1 MSLTSPPGQGKT
13 LTQLLAYVVDDDDRT
28 RRVNLLL
35 RNLTACLLVTGAITA
50 TVMLTIGG
58 PGRYTAAVGGLVTL
72 FLRRARPGR
81 RHRSR

>member
-35 RNLTACLLVTGAITA
+35 RNLTACLIVIGAITA
-50 TVMLTIGG
+50 AVLLTAGVPG
-58 PGRYTAAVGGLVTL
+58 PYTAAAGGLVTL
-72 FLRRARPGR
+72 LLRRVQTR
-81 RHRSR
+81 RQRRSR